1 MAKELRLPRV
11 NTVILSGRLTRD
23 IELRYTQSGTPVTK
37 LPIAFDRNYKD
48 ASGEWQS
55 ETSFIDVVVWSK
67 IAERCAQYL
76 HKGSAV
82 LIEGYLQTRT
92 FVDRDNQ
99 NRKVV
104 EVVAS
109 RVNFLEKEYNDSSN
123 QNYSSSQDSNQME
136 ATTTDDDVPF

>member
-1 MAKELRLPRV
+1 
-11 NTVILSGRLTRD
+11 
-23 IELRYTQSGTPVTK
+23 
-37 LPIAFDRNYKD
+37 
-48 ASGEWQS
+48 
-55 ETSFIDVVVWSK
+55 VVWSK